1 MYSNRSDHNLLP
13 NNREFIVSET
23 NKKKK
28 LLIGI
33 SFVSPQLLSIQ
44 GDLIIHPLSLFSHT
58 DYRNKISQFS
68 MLENIDAM

>member
-1 MYSNRSDHNLLP
+1 MYSKRSDHNLLP
-13 NNREFIVSET
+13 KNHEFIQ
-23 NKKKK
+23 KQIKRK